1 MSADQLKNL
10 IHSTYET
17 YFEMED
23 NENAPLFIDALTKA
37 LQPKLKASPATASA
51 VSTKTASPTKKS
63 GSGDKRGPNSY
74 SYFVKAVAGHRS
86 TKKPVP
92 IELDVT
98 PERRTDVKAVS
109 RENLAPYEGEIPYDT
124 EVPFSQLFDLLKL
137 DAEGKSVNAL
147 RHTGMLW
154 ALLGQSAR
162 EAISALGEQME

>member
-1 MSADQLKNL
+1 MSADQLKDL
-10 IHSTYET
+10 IHKTYET

-37 LQPKLKASPATASA
+37 LYPKLKATSAPPPKPSATKSSPA
-51 VSTKTASPTKKS
+51 KKS
-63 GSGDKRGPNSY
+63 ASGDKRGPNSY

-86 TKKPVP
+86 TKKPIP

-98 PERRTDVKAVS
+98 PEHRSDVKAVS

-124 EVPFSQLFDLLKL
+124 EIPFSQLFDLLKL
-137 DAEGKSVNAL
+137 DSEGKAVNAL